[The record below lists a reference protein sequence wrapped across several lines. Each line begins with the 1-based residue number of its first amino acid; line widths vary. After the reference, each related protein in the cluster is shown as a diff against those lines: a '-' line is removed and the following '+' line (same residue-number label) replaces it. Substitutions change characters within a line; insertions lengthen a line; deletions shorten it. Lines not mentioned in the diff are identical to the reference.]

1 MPLAGIVSWVQPA
14 EAAQAPAG
22 VAGCDQSP
30 VMPSPPAGAKVVSRD
45 GTSDDTSAIQSAI
58 NGLHPGDWLVFP
70 PGTYSISKHL
80 TVPANGVTLYGKGAT
95 IHSINQADGAIMI
108 EGDNTAVY
116 GFTLTQDSTGRQ
128 TTPWAGG
135 ISLWDGRV
143 QGKRRIQG
151 LVLQGNTIN
160 NTTGGIFLN
169 KVTNFTVADNTIYR
183 SRADGIHMTG
193 GTMNGRVINNS
204 VSQNG
209 DDMIAVVSYAGAKS
223 SAPAE
228 QRYQNWTTLLD
239 GLDTNIYIAGNKV
252 SDQFWGRGITVVGG
266 SNVTIDR
273 NSISRTPIGAA
284 IYLTREKSYMTFGDH
299 NVLVIDNTISDVQT
313 QQPTFKPDYIT
324 LQQTHQGAIELGA
337 QVLDDEV
344 GNATYREA
352 FSVGDIGIIG
362 NTVRASHY
370 SGIRIGAFS
379 APNSI
384 HHVIV
389 QGNDLANVTSKNI
402 ADIQPGMDAS
412 SLACSNNTLDGKA
425 WASQCNPSTS
435 AVSANFTV
443 TGASLVCMS
452 DGTVRAK

>member
-1 MPLAGIVSWVQPA
+1 MSIRSPKALLNSGCLLLVISMPLAGIVSWVQPA

-169 KVTNFTVADNTIYR
+169 KVTNFTEPTIEESCYYFCEEYQVNANVDHYT
-183 SRADGIHMTG
+183 SNAGGVNAGIGLTYKF
-193 GTMNGRVINNS
+193 
-204 VSQNG
+204 SQFSNERFYVEARYVL
-209 DDMIAVVSYAGAKS
+209 MLNQ
-223 SAPAE
+223 
-228 QRYQNWTTLLD
+228 QRYGVTSASSTTTLNNYTGTD
-239 GLDTNIYIAGNKV
+239 FYPANSNRTTYIPIKFGLR
-252 SDQFWGRGITVVGG
+252 F
-266 SNVTIDR
+266 
-273 NSISRTPIGAA
+273 
-284 IYLTREKSYMTFGDH
+284 
-299 NVLVIDNTISDVQT
+299 
-313 QQPTFKPDYIT
+313 
-324 LQQTHQGAIELGA
+324 
-337 QVLDDEV
+337 
-344 GNATYREA
+344 
-352 FSVGDIGIIG
+352 
-362 NTVRASHY
+362 
-370 SGIRIGAFS
+370 
-379 APNSI
+379 
-384 HHVIV
+384 
-389 QGNDLANVTSKNI
+389 
-402 ADIQPGMDAS
+402 
-412 SLACSNNTLDGKA
+412 
-425 WASQCNPSTS
+425 
-435 AVSANFTV
+435 
-443 TGASLVCMS
+443 
-452 DGTVRAK
+452 